1 MKIDM
6 NKLSDK
12 VDSRYTLAILAAKR
26 AREINNY
33 MNSLHRGELS
43 HDRGPQVDMP
53 NGKPL
58 TIAFEEIAEDKVGYV
73 RAGDDVK

>member
-6 NKLSDK
+6 NKLSAK
-12 VDSRYTLAILAAKR
+12 VDSRYTLSILAAKR

-43 HDRGPQVDMP
+43 HARGPLVDIASD
-53 NGKPL
+53 KPL
-58 TIAFEEIAEDKVGYV
+58 TISFEEIAEDKISYE
-73 RAGDDVK
+73 RPGDDKK